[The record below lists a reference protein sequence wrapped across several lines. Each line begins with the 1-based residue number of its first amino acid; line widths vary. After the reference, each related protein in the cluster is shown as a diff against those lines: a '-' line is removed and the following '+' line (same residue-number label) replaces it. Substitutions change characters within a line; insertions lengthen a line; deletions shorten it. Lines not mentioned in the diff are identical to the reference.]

1 MLFDHAFVPAFYHE
15 YISIALYHSGLFIS
29 INTSLRLDFSF
40 TFAIRLRSGDELA
53 FLPKK
58 DRRCPKR
65 VALTLLIFEVVLL
78 LLLLFMPYLM
88 LGPIQ
93 LLIFSSYLFSST
105 HLIPHET

>member
-29 INTSLRLDFSF
+29 INTPLRLDF

-58 DRRCPKR
+58 DRRRLKR
-65 VALTLLIFEVVLL
+65 VALTLLIFEVVLLL

-93 LLIFSSYLFSST
+93 LLIFSSFLFSST

>member
-29 INTSLRLDFSF
+29 INTPLRLDF

-65 VALTLLIFEVVLL
+65 VALIFEVVLL
-78 LLLLFMPYLM
+78 LLLLFMLDN
-88 LGPIQ
+88 
-93 LLIFSSYLFSST
+93 LLFK
-105 HLIPHET
+105 

>member
-29 INTSLRLDFSF
+29 INTPLRLDF

-58 DRRCPKR
+58 DRRRPKR
-65 VALTLLIFEVVLL
+65 VALIFEVVLL
-78 LLLLFMPYLM
+78 LLLLFMLDN
-88 LGPIQ
+88 
-93 LLIFSSYLFSST
+93 LLFK
-105 HLIPHET
+105 